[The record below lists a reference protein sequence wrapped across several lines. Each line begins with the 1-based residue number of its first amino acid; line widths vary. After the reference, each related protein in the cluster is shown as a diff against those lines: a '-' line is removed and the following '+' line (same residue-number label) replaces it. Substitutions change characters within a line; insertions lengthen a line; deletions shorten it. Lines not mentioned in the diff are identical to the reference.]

1 MDTLHG
7 SRLRKSKSPLLA
19 LASSALGVPQ
29 QTTESRST
37 PRSRAHSIGHRLPQP
52 ASIRSNRSNQ
62 GQETE
67 RLRAKLK
74 QTLSSEASL
83 RAEVDRLEESLA
95 NQRSLKLDYKK
106 RLALSATIEAS
117 LRAEVDQLEGSVAN
131 QRSLKRDYKQ
141 RLVRSATVEVNLRQE
156 IEMLQASLARSTFN
170 GATLKRELKT
180 QRSQAASTELLLR
193 RTIDEVMET
202 LGRST
207 FTTSTLKENIKALK
221 ESLVRSA
228 STVSKLKKEN
238 EVLKTTFTH
247 VLTSERDTRSSVRET
262 HEEWERVE
270 QALRAEIRA
279 LRLALEMKGNN
290 NKEEKVASCVQQAI
304 QEKVRTDEDTIA
316 LKQSHKPLEG
326 SSDIHILLD
335 DLALQSLAIG
345 GPNPAPHWTSD
356 AFGNRLLP
364 EFTALE
370 RATKGLQQAVNSE
383 LRLAYTG
390 KCWSTRSIIPQRS
403 ANVARNLRLLV
414 VLWEA
419 SGVEELLG
427 SVTSIL
433 SDTTPTISGEDC
445 PICTDP
451 LLPEERIVVEG
462 CGHAMCKG
470 CLREYIG
477 ARLGEKVW
485 PVRCPLCM
493 AEGGRERRVQSKTV
507 LMLAPVIAGCG

>member
-7 SRLRKSKSPLLA
+7 TRLRKSKSSLLA
-19 LASSALGVPQ
+19 LASRALGVPQ
-29 QTTESRST
+29 QTAESRST
-37 PRSRAHSIGHRLPQP
+37 PRSRADSVEPRPPQS

-62 GQETE
+62 EQKTE

-74 QTLSSEASL
+74 QFLAS
-83 RAEVDRLEESLA
+83 
-95 NQRSLKLDYKK
+95 
-106 RLALSATIEAS
+106 EAS
-117 LRAEVDQLEGSVAN
+117 LRAEVDQLKESLAN
-131 QRSLKRDYKQ
+131 QHSLKRDYAK
-141 RLVRSATVEVNLRQE
+141 RIARSATIEVNLRQV
-156 IEMLQASLARSTFN
+156 IETLQASLARSTSN
-170 GATLKRELKT
+170 GVSLKLELRT
-180 QRSQAASTELLLR
+180 QRSQAASTELSLR

-207 FTTSTLKENIKALK
+207 FTTSTLKEDIKALK

-228 STVSKLKKEN
+228 STVSKLKKDN
-238 EVLKTTFTH
+238 EVLKTTLTR
-247 VLTSERDTRSSVRET
+247 VLTSERDTRTSARET
-262 HEEWERVE
+262 REEWERVE
-270 QALRAEIRA
+270 QALWAEIRA
-279 LRLALEMKGNN
+279 LRLALEIKGND
-290 NKEEKVASCVQQAI
+290 NKGEKVASRVQQAI
-304 QEKVRTDEDTIA
+304 QVKVRTDEDTIA
-316 LKQSHKPLEG
+316 LKQPHKPLGG
-326 SSDIHILLD
+326 SSNVHILLD

-356 AFGNRLLP
+356 AFGSRLLP

-383 LRLAYTG
+383 LRSAYTG

-414 VLWEA
+414 VLWES
-419 SGVEELLG
+419 SGVKELLG

-433 SDTTPTISGEDC
+433 SDTTPISGEDC
-445 PICTDP
+445 AICTDP

-507 LMLAPVIAGCG
+507 LMLAPAIAGCG